1 LNTVFTTILL
11 VVALAA
17 FAVPAAADTPID
29 EVLVTV
35 KHRDTPL
42 NEVAAAVVLI
52 NAETIAAQDLLTD
65 VFQSSPGVF
74 LQQTTPGQGA
84 AVMRG
89 VRGSAVLH
97 LVDGM
102 RLNNAIFRSAPTQYA
117 ALLPTMGIE
126 RVEVVRGTQTSL
138 YGSDAI
144 GGVVQVISH
153 KPEFSS
159 ASIAM
164 RGQGQLGMD
173 TATDKRQVK
182 LLLDVGND
190 RHAVSISGEYQDIGD
205 RRIGGGDEISP
216 SDFESAAFRFAYS
229 ATPSQETSWFV
240 DLQFLEQPETPRVD
254 ELVPGFGQTTPSSSE
269 FFFAPNQRSF
279 AHVNRSTVGGA
290 FGWDWDFDIAW
301 QQIKDDR
308 VTRDYESPIRIR
320 EFNRSDLFGI
330 TMSAAS
336 TAGPIR
342 WILGAEVYVD
352 EVSSSR
358 MSADIGDNAAT
369 EVAPRFPDNSSVQ
382 QAALYGRLDFDVAAR
397 HRLNLGMRLSNV
409 QVEIP
414 ETLTVEKAT
423 IDATDVS
430 GEIGWVFDATDSVQ
444 LVANLGYG
452 FRAPNVFDIGSLG
465 SRPGNRF
472 NVPNVMLQSEYVVQA
487 DAGIRFN
494 NARWSTDVVA
504 FTMRYDDRISSVAT
518 GDTTPTG
525 REIVQSVNGGISN
538 IHGIEAD
545 VRLLWSDRGT
555 ARLMLNYTRG
565 DQQLPGRTQE
575 AADRI
580 PPVNGVIEVSY
591 DLTNA
596 FAIEGWLAFAAAQD
610 RLSARDIRD
619 SRINPNGTPGW
630 GSLGVRGSWA
640 TSTDWRFVVGVDNVL
655 DKNYRRHGSGID
667 SVGRNVSATVHK
679 TW

>member
-1 LNTVFTTILL
+1 MKIVFTATFI

-17 FAVPAAADTPID
+17 IAVPAAADAPID

-35 KHRDTPL
+35 KHRDTLL
-42 NEVAAAVVLI
+42 NEVAAAVVLVDGD
-52 NAETIAAQDLLTD
+52 TIAAQKLLTD
-65 VFQSSPGVF
+65 VFRSSPGVF

-126 RVEVVRGTQTSL
+126 RIEVVRGTQSSL

-153 KPEFSS
+153 KPQFSS
-159 ASIAM
+159 ASVAT
-164 RGQGQLGMD
+164 RGEGQIGLD
-173 TATDKRQVK
+173 SATDKQQIK

-205 RRIGGGDEISP
+205 RRIGGGDKVSP
-216 SDFESAAFRFAYS
+216 SDFESAAFRFLYS
-229 ATPSQETSWFV
+229 ATPTDDKSWFV

-269 FFFAPNQRSF
+269 FVFAPNQRSF
-279 AHVNRSTVGGA
+279 AHVNRSVIGGA
-290 FGWDWDFDIAW
+290 LGWNWDFDVAW

-308 VTRDYESPIRIR
+308 ITRDFESPNRIR
-320 EFNRSDLFGI
+320 ELNRSDLFGI
-330 TMSAAS
+330 TMSAAGVV
-336 TAGPIR
+336 GPAQ
-342 WILGAEVYVD
+342 WIFGAEAYID

-358 MSADIGDNAAT
+358 VSTDIGSAVST
-369 EVAPRFPDNSSVQ
+369 EVTPRFPDNSSVQ
-382 QAALYGRLDFDVAAR
+382 QAALFGRLDYDLASQ
-397 HRLNLGMRLSNV
+397 HRLSLGMRLSNV
-409 QVEIP
+409 QVEVP
-414 ETLTVEKAT
+414 ATLAAEKAT

-430 GEIGWVFDATDSVQ
+430 GEIGWVFDATDSLQ

-472 NVPNVMLQSEYVVQA
+472 NVPNVMLESEYVVQA
-487 DAGIRFN
+487 DAGFRFN
-494 NARWSTDVVA
+494 NARWSTEVVA
-504 FTMRYDDRISSVAT
+504 FAMRYDDRISSVAT

-525 REIVQSVNGGISN
+525 RDIVQSVNGGTSN
-538 IHGIEAD
+538 IHGVEAD
-545 VRLLWSDRGT
+545 VRVLWSDRGT
-555 ARLMLNYTRG
+555 ARLVLNYTRG
-565 DQQLPGRTQE
+565 DQQLPGLAKE

-580 PPVNGVIEVSY
+580 PPLNGVFEISY
-591 DLTNA
+591 DVTSA
-596 FAIEGWLAFAAAQD
+596 FAIDGWIAFAAAQD

-630 GSLGVRGSWA
+630 GSVGVRGSLETHSNWKFA
-640 TSTDWRFVVGVDNVL
+640 LGVDNIL
-655 DKNYRRHGSGID
+655 DKNYRRHGSGLD
-667 SVGRNVSATVHK
+667 SVGRNVSATVYK
-679 TW
+679 VW